1 MYSGLYAPIKDP
13 GAYLKRI
20 GIEESTLSPDRANLD
35 RIIYAH
41 LTHVPFENLDEYY
54 DKSCPEL
61 ETEKLFDKIVIR
73 NRGGYCFEL
82 NAALYSLLC
91 ALGYEAYPVAC
102 RIQWGMDHLRPLS
115 HRATIVVIDGVKHYC
130 DVGFG
135 GPSAKCSVPF
145 NETVDGGFYIDQS
158 QRETR
163 VMRKSDG
170 SDELIIS
177 FNDTFFEPV
186 DFIPLNYQVS
196 MAPGSYFQMMPMIN
210 MTTPTGSMSITGD
223 VFKCHDG
230 GKVTEVKIE
239 NEQMMSEYLKDKFG
253 LVK

>member
-61 ETEKLFDKIVIR
+61 ETEKLFDKIVMR

-145 NETVDGGFYIDQS
+145 NETVEDVYKRQLPHTAHFLIVSVPLYTSGFPH
-158 QRETR
+158 
-163 VMRKSDG
+163 
-170 SDELIIS
+170 IIHS
-177 FNDTFFEPV
+177 E
-186 DFIPLNYQVS
+186 
-196 MAPGSYFQMMPMIN
+196 
-210 MTTPTGSMSITGD
+210 
-223 VFKCHDG
+223 KCPSL
-230 GKVTEVKIE
+230 T
-239 NEQMMSEYLKDKFG
+239 
-253 LVK
+253 